1 MDQFKIVDTATQ
13 VLCVLSVKST
23 LREIHMNPHSKGKET
38 GSPEKIESVG
48 GGEEGKVGGR
58 EGEKRR

>member
-1 MDQFKIVDTATQ
+1 MDQLKIVDTATQ

-23 LREIHMNPHSKGKET
+23 LREIHMNPHRKGKET
-38 GSPEKIESVG
+38 RSPESVG
-48 GGEEGKVGGR
+48 GGEEGRVGGR